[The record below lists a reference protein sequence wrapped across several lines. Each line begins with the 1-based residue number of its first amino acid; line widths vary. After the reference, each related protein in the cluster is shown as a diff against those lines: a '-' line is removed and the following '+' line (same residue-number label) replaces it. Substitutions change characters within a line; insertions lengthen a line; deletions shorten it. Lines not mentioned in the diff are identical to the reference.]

1 MWKMQLAHMMKENGM
16 HIRSYINNCFVCDVH
31 RDGRSDDDI
40 DTIMRTMKIITTMVF
55 FLPTVFGTICNS
67 STVSSRTSR

>member
-31 RDGRSDDDI
+31 RDARSDDDI

-55 FLPTVFGTICNS
+55 FFAYGVWDNLQFEYRIVED
-67 STVSSRTSR
+67 

>member
-16 HIRSYINNCFVCDVH
+16 HIRGYVNSCFVCDVH

-55 FLPTVFGTICNS
+55 FFAYGVWDNLQFKYRIVED
-67 STVSSRTSR
+67 